1 MKIALLEFIDELES
15 LTAYINENNL
25 NLKDFQ
31 IVAFEPK
38 LQAYLM
44 RRNIEF
50 ENTLPY
56 FTNDSHRRIICE
68 TEKVMKIVRTE
79 FNFVDS
85 NGLEECYKENFAFYL
100 RFFISHL
107 FKLIEIISNIHKEYP
122 KVTFWAY
129 VSRKINHSIFISDD
143 ERYLG
148 MLAEQ
153 FCRSRKIDFAN
164 LNEEIVDIA
173 SATKCA
179 MPAHRKQK
187 FGILEE
193 VWALAMLNFF
203 TGKKNIVMPKTPR
216 AGYTF
221 NGFVS
226 KICSIDK
233 EIMFVDIRGRF
244 NLLKCVGHNL
254 FALLA
259 SFLDRKHPAHYIMN
273 ISYFSKKPT
282 NEEKMLLDRSI
293 KAVLQKICDDKLE
306 FLGVNFSDLVTKKTK
321 YAFKTYLEN
330 MLSDSHNLKF
340 AMNKLKTQLVISYFG
355 RNLMSVAGELSR
367 VAGKKSLFVSH
378 GTHPVPID
386 EVHEVELYNLCKGF
400 MLGTYTHIALST
412 PVQEKHLHYFKNKY
426 PEIHNQAIKV
436 EPLVF
441 AQVDNLNRK
450 TSRAGFGL
458 QDREILLTHATSMNK
473 RHAER
478 FHFIET
484 TNELL
489 SSLSDLV
496 NAVNVMDG
504 TKLLI
509 KLHPGFPLSCEEINS
524 LLPIST
530 KVSICRDMPFATALA
545 ATDILI
551 SYSSTAIDEALINR
565 IPVLLYDKWCR
576 YNHFETSVYNETE
589 SGNLFPVCYVND
601 RENIGDAIDYLKR
614 KVTSIRK
621 DKMDMS
627 NYCYDDDYAREL
639 STFLKDT
646 LTI

>member
-1 MKIALLEFIDELES
+1 MKVALLEFIDEFETFS
-15 LTAYINENNL
+15 TYVQRNNL
-25 NLKDFQ
+25 KVREFL
-31 IVAFEPK
+31 IIAFEPK
-38 LQAYLM
+38 LQAYLKSQ
-44 RRNIEF
+44 NVEF

-85 NGLEECYKENFAFYL
+85 NGLEECYKENFAHYL

-107 FKLIEIISNIHKEYP
+107 FKLIEIISNIRKEYP
-122 KVTFWAY
+122 KANFWAC
-129 VSRKINHSIFISDD
+129 VSRKTSHSIFISAD

-148 MLAEQ
+148 VLAER
-153 FCRSRKIDFAN
+153 FCRSRKIHFAN
-164 LNEEIVDIA
+164 LNEEMVDIA
-173 SATKCA
+173 STTKCA
-179 MPAHRKQK
+179 MPSHGKQK
-187 FGILEE
+187 LGILEE
-193 VWALAMLNFF
+193 VWALAMLKFF
-203 TGKKNIVMPKTPR
+203 GGKKHIVMPKTPR
-216 AGYTF
+216 AGYAF
-221 NGFVS
+221 SGFVS

-601 RENIGDAIDYLKR
+601 RENIGNAIDYLKR
-614 KVTSIRK
+614 KVSAIRK
-621 DKMDMS
+621 DKMGMS
-627 NYCYDDDYAREL
+627 NYSYDDDYTKEL
-639 STFLKDT
+639 STFLRDA
-646 LTI
+646 LAI